1 MTSFANTTSPEDPA
15 EPPLGSRTLSAATN
29 PNSMGPRSLGWA
41 LSRLS
46 RYIEIA
52 LFEIDLSL
60 IQHRVLLQLAQGPES
75 AKSLAE
81 RLTVTGPNLSA
92 VVNGLVQRGLVSR
105 TQSAKDRRRVSV
117 ALTDEGARL
126 LQIAEEQVTTRL
138 FDIASHFP
146 EASIGTAALAS
157 LAMWNTALDPF
168 RSRWLARD
176 SAIRL
181 GQEPLSLRNERQLG
195 SLTLHE

>member
-1 MTSFANTTSPEDPA
+1 MTSVANGTSPEDPT
-15 EPPLGSRTLSAATN
+15 EPPPAQRSLTATPN
-29 PNSMGPRSLGWA
+29 TNSMGPRSLGWA
-41 LSRLS
+41 ISRLS
-46 RYIEIA
+46 RYVEIA

-92 VVNGLVQRGLVSR
+92 VVNGLVQRGLVTR
-105 TQSAKDRRRVSV
+105 TQSATDRRRVSV
-117 ALTDEGARL
+117 ALTDKGRRL
-126 LQIAEEQVTTRL
+126 LELAEERITTRL

-176 SAIRL
+176 NAIRL
-181 GQEPLSLRNERQLG
+181 GHEPLSLRNERQLG
-195 SLTLHE
+195 TLALHE

>member
-1 MTSFANTTSPEDPA
+1 MTSFAASTSPEDPI
-15 EPPLGSRTLSAATN
+15 EPSLAQRTLTATAN
-29 PNSMGPRSLGWA
+29 TNSMGPRSLGWA
-41 LSRLS
+41 ISRLS
-46 RYIEIA
+46 RYVEIA

-60 IQHRVLLQLAQGPES
+60 IQHRVILQLAQGPES

-92 VVNGLVQRGLVSR
+92 VVNGLVQRGLVTR
-105 TQSAKDRRRVSV
+105 TQSATDRRRVSV
-117 ALTDEGARL
+117 ALTDKGGRL
-126 LQIAEEQVTTRL
+126 LELAEERVTTRL

-176 SAIRL
+176 NAIRL
-181 GQEPLSLRNERQLG
+181 GHEPLSLRNERQLG
-195 SLTLHE
+195 NLTLHE

>member
-1 MTSFANTTSPEDPA
+1 
-15 EPPLGSRTLSAATN
+15 
-29 PNSMGPRSLGWA
+29 MGPRSLGWA
-41 LSRLS
+41 ISRLS
-46 RYIEIA
+46 RYVEIA

-92 VVNGLVQRGLVSR
+92 VVNGLVQRGLVTR
-105 TQSAKDRRRVSV
+105 TQSATDRRRVSV
-117 ALTDEGARL
+117 ALTDKGRRL
-126 LQIAEEQVTTRL
+126 LELAEERITTRL

-176 SAIRL
+176 NAIRL
-181 GQEPLSLRNERQLG
+181 GHEPLSLRNERQLG
-195 SLTLHE
+195 TLALHE

>member
-1 MTSFANTTSPEDPA
+1 MTSFVDGITTEDP
-15 EPPLGSRTLSAATN
+15 PGRPLTQRTETAATTI
-29 PNSMGPRSLGWA
+29 NSMGPRSIGWA
-41 LSRLS
+41 ISRLS
-46 RYIEIA
+46 RYVEIA
-52 LFEIDLSL
+52 LFEIDLSPV
-60 IQHRVLLQLAQGPES
+60 QHRVLLQLAQGPES

-92 VVNGLVQRGLVSR
+92 VVNGLVQRGLVTR
-105 TQSAKDRRRVSV
+105 TQSDKDRRRVSV
-117 ALTDEGARL
+117 AMTDEGAHL
-126 LQIAEEQVTTRL
+126 LELAEERITTRL

-195 SLTLHE
+195 SLNLHE

>member
-1 MTSFANTTSPEDPA
+1 MTSSANATSPEDSI
-15 EPPLGSRTLSAATN
+15 EPPLAQRTMAPTLNTHSR
-29 PNSMGPRSLGWA
+29 GPRSLGWA
-41 LSRLS
+41 ISRLS

-117 ALTDEGARL
+117 ALTDEGGRL
-126 LQIAEEQVTTRL
+126 LALAEERITTRL

-181 GQEPLSLRNERQLG
+181 GHEPLSLRNERQLG
-195 SLTLHE
+195 NLTLHE

>member
-1 MTSFANTTSPEDPA
+1 MTSFANGTSPEEPT
-15 EPPLGSRTLSAATN
+15 EPPLSQRTLTATG
-29 PNSMGPRSLGWA
+29 SMGPRSLGWA
-41 LSRLS
+41 ISRLS
-46 RYIEIA
+46 RYVEIA

-60 IQHRVLLQLAQGPES
+60 VQHRVLLQLAQGPES

-126 LQIAEEQVTTRL
+126 LELAEERITTRL

-181 GQEPLSLRNERQLG
+181 GREPLSLRNERQLG
-195 SLTLHE
+195 NLTLHE

>member
-1 MTSFANTTSPEDPA
+1 MTSLTNGASLEDPT
-15 EPPLGSRTLSAATN
+15 EPPPAQRPLTAATN
-29 PNSMGPRSLGWA
+29 TSSMGPRSLGWA
-41 LSRLS
+41 ISRLS
-46 RYIEIA
+46 RYVEIA

-92 VVNGLVQRGLVSR
+92 VVNGLVQRGLVTR

-117 ALTDEGARL
+117 ALTDEGACL
-126 LQIAEEQVTTRL
+126 LGLAEERITTRL

-181 GQEPLSLRNERQLG
+181 GHEPLSLRNERQLG
-195 SLTLHE
+195 TLALHE

>member
-1 MTSFANTTSPEDPA
+1 MTSFTNSTFPEDPSA
-15 EPPLGSRTLSAATN
+15 SSRVPRDVTATGTT
-29 PNSMGPRSLGWA
+29 SSTGPRSLGWA
-41 LSRLS
+41 ISRLS
-46 RYIEIA
+46 RYVEIA

-117 ALTDEGARL
+117 ALTDEGGHL
-126 LQIAEEQVTTRL
+126 LELAEKRVTTRL

-176 SAIRL
+176 NAIGL
-181 GQEPLSLRNERQLG
+181 GHEPLSLRNERQLG
-195 SLTLHE
+195 TLTLHE